1 VKKKL
6 ILFVS
11 LCFSTCSFSQNF
23 ENLEY
28 LLLASSEDQSMLFKE
43 YLNPLVTSV
52 NFGMGSGW
60 SHSAKTHKKLGFDI
74 TISLNTFFIP
84 SNAKR
89 FSTSGLTSIT
99 SSSDYLPT
107 VLGDNTNETLSVSIN
122 DGSDVFP
129 NEFNATFIAPSGI
142 ESDLFL
148 NMLITP
154 NIQVGL
160 GLPF

>member
-1 VKKKL
+1 MKKKL
-6 ILFVS
+6 ILFICLSFGVS
-11 LCFSTCSFSQNF
+11 SFSQNF

-28 LLLASSEDQSMLFKE
+28 LLLASQEDQSMLFKE
-43 YLNPLVTSV
+43 YLNPLVASV

-60 SHSAKTHKKLGFDI
+60 AHTAKTHKKLGFDI

-107 VLGDNTNETLSVSIN
+107 VLGGNTNETC
-122 DGSDVFP
+122 
-129 NEFNATFIAPSGI
+129 
-142 ESDLFL
+142 LF
-148 NMLITP
+148 
-154 NIQVGL
+154 Q
-160 GLPF
+160 